1 MRRKVTIGDV
11 ARAAGVSVSTV
22 DRVLNGRGG
31 VDQEKEASVLHWA
44 RRLGL
49 DRNLEVRPTR
59 LLRIGILMS
68 EASNLFYKSLHEAVA
83 RANRIFQANSIRC
96 FVHHVDVLSPERS
109 AARITSAAAEH
120 DALIVVCPEEPRIA
134 AAVAEAASAVPVVTL
149 VSDLPRTGRLTYVGM
164 DNRAAGRVAGELMG
178 KFLGPGGGEVVVVS
192 GLHSFIGHEEREMGF
207 RAVLQERFPACRLV
221 AVVETRERQEKA
233 GALVRELFQRHPGIA
248 GVYNVST
255 GNRAIAE
262 ALARLDLGRH
272 VTFITHELTPE
283 RRALLKEGV
292 IDAIIDQNPELQ
304 IATAVELIARHFGR
318 RDTPP
323 TTGITPL
330 NIHLRENS

>member
-1 MRRKVTIGDV
+1 MARKVTIGDV
-11 ARAAGVSVSTV
+11 ARAAGVSVATV

-31 VDQEKEASVLHWA
+31 VDPRKEASVLEWA
-44 RRLGL
+44 RRLKL
-49 DRNLEVRPTR
+49 DRNLEARPTR

-68 EASNLFYKSLHEAVA
+68 EASNPFYASLHEAVA
-83 RANRIFQANSIRC
+83 RANRLFDANSIRS

-109 AARITSAAAEH
+109 AARITSAAAGH
-120 DALIVVCPEEPRIA
+120 DALIVICPEQPLIA

-149 VSDLPRTGRLTYVGM
+149 VSDLPRSGRLAYVGV
-164 DNRAAGRVAGELMG
+164 DNRTAGRVAGELMG
-178 KFLGPGGGEVVVVS
+178 KFLGERGGEVVAVS

-207 RAVLQERFPACRLV
+207 RAVLRERFPACRLV
-221 AVVETRERQEKA
+221 AVVETRERGETA
-233 GALVRELFQRHPGIA
+233 GALVAELFRRHPGIA

-255 GNRAIAE
+255 GNREIAR

-272 VTFITHELTPE
+272 VTFVTHELTPG

-292 IDAIIDQNPELQ
+292 LDAVIDQNPELG
-304 IATAVELIARHFGR
+304 IATAVGLIARHFGR

-330 NIHLRENS
+330 TIYLRENS